1 MADLA
6 PEDILQDVLRELIEI
21 RRGMAS
27 LSKQLAET
35 AARIE
40 ARQPPQPPPAPPNVE
55 IAVSKIQEAAERVD
69 AVLQKAVEELAY
81 QREILLEELRKRD
94 ALCEALLERIALLQ
108 GYLEKIQSGR

>member
-6 PEDILQDVLRELIEI
+6 PEDILQDVLRELVEI

-27 LSKQLAET
+27 LSKQLAEA

-40 ARQPPQPPPAPPNVE
+40 ARQAPQPPPAAPNVE
-55 IAVSKIQEAAERVD
+55 IAVSKMQEAAERID